1 MKNKI
6 FKKHKLE
13 KVIIIDQNRKYDKL
27 IISLLLT
34 ILIYNITYMFFVI
47 KEINWHS
54 ILLFSL
60 SLLIIRFFF
69 FYYFNRKYSYLTNI
83 LLFFKTILYNI
94 TLWLIVISIF
104 LFYQNNINPAKLSI
118 NTISNGKQDIVFI
131 EMAHIAWKKYYDKV
145 NSIIKNKSN
154 KWYILYYEWVD
165 LDVDK
170 KTVIDK
176 LWLLPT
182 PETYK
187 DISKALWN
195 DVEVQDSLTM
205 IKNSKKARN
214 TDVKFSELL
223 SNKKIDFKS
232 STWTFETK
240 FLDNPIIKKDLQ
252 KEKLKEEINWRGWT
266 IDKLV
271 QNSDFTKVNNNS
283 LLDKAL
289 KYFFRWIFNFSIKNN
304 EWIDNI
310 LSIFMPEKTAFFW
323 KEVLEKRNKKL
334 VYNIIHQWD
343 KKIIITY
350 GWKHFKGVF
359 DLLKK
364 HNPKWRIIKK
374 EEITI
379 FNK

>member
-6 FKKHKLE
+6 FKKHKLKKIFLLDNE
-13 KVIIIDQNRKYDKL
+13 RKYDN
-27 IISLLLT
+27 IIIF
-34 ILIYNITYMFFVI
+34 ILSFTFIYNIISIFFII

-60 SLLIIRFFF
+60 SILIIRFFI
-69 FYYFNRKYSYLTNI
+69 FYYFHRKYSYLTNI
-83 LLFFKTILYNI
+83 ILFIKEILYNI
-94 TLWLIVISIF
+94 FLWIIVISIF
-104 LFYQNNINPAKLSI
+104 LFYQNNVNPAKLDI
-118 NTISNGKQDIVFI
+118 NTISNWKQDIVFI
-131 EMAHIAWKKYYDKV
+131 EMAHIAWKQYYNKV
-145 NSIIKNKSN
+145 NNIIKEKSN
-154 KWYILYYEWVD
+154 EGYILYYEWVD

-187 DISKALWN
+187 DISKALGN
-195 DVEVQDSLTM
+195 DVTVQNSLAM

-232 STWTFETK
+232 STWTYETK
-240 FLDNPIIKKDLQ
+240 YLNSPLIKKDLK
-252 KEKLKEEINWRGWT
+252 KEQLKKEIDGRGWT

-271 QNSDFTKVNNNS
+271 QNSDLNNIK
-283 LLDKAL
+283 DKSIFNDII

-304 EWIDNI
+304 EQLDQI
-310 LSIFMPEKTAFFW
+310 LSIFMPERTAFFW
-323 KEVLEKRNKKL
+323 EEVLNKRNKKL

-343 KKIIITY
+343 KKILITY
-350 GWKHFKGVF
+350 WWKHFEWVF
-359 DLLKK
+359 NLLKQYD
-364 HNPKWRIIKK
+364 PKWKIVKK
-374 EEITI
+374 ESITI